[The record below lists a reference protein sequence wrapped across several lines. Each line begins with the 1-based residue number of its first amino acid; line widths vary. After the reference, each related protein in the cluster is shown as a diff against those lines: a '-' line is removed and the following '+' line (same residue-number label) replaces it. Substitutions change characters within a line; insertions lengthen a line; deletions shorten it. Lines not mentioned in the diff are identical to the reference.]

1 MAHGENAQISGSE
14 QGMVRGLHMQ
24 EPPKK
29 TAIYAE
35 NPRLTDSDAK
45 SLMLTR

>member
-1 MAHGENAQISGSE
+1 MEKMLRSLACE